1 LFVVLESI
9 VGKIRGRGYKATP
22 QRLAVLRALAAG
34 RHQSLGEIRTRCPE
48 VGLVTIYRTLDL
60 FSEIGAVRRLDL
72 GDGPRFELAED
83 HHHHL
88 ICESCGAVSEFER
101 CPLDL
106 RSLRGMDFEITAH
119 SLEIYGR
126 CTGCR

>member
-1 LFVVLESI
+1 METV

-22 QRLAVLRALAAG
+22 QRLAVLAALGAEQ
-34 RHQSLGEIRTRCPE
+34 HQRLEEIRARCPE

-60 FSEIGAVRRLDL
+60 LSEIGAVRRLDL
-72 GDGPRFELAED
+72 GDGPRYELAED

-88 ICESCGAVSEFER
+88 ICESCGGVSEFER

-106 RSLRGMDFEITAH
+106 GRLRGMDFEVSSHT
-119 SLEIYGR
+119 LEIYGR
-126 CTGCR
+126 CAACR